1 MLLLE
6 IIEKQ
11 GLSERANSE
20 MNPQG
25 AFAHLH

>member
-1 MLLLE
+1 VPLE

-11 GLSERANSE
+11 GFSERAKSG